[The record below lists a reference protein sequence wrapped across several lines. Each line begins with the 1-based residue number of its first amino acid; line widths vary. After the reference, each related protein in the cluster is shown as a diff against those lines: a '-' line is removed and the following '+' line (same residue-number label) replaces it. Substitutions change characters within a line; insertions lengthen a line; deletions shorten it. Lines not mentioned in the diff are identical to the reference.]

1 MLKKNLPIIK
11 KNSNSGILDGS
22 WLIQRIENDQLFI
35 FRNKP
40 VKKVKFSEN
49 IEVNTIKDNKIVKSN
64 DLMNK
69 YGEPPSKKHEFFE
82 NYLMFIMNNAP
93 INTNKYALTCSL
105 RLLNLYH
112 FFMNQLI
119 YSHYVISKDGKKMVY
134 SKRTIVRKSKID
146 YLTKFIYEKTDL
158 EKHICVISKFIRKY
172 CVK

>member
-22 WLIQRIENDQLFI
+22 WLIQRIENDLLFI

-49 IEVNTIKDNKIVKSN
+49 IEVNTIKDNRIVKSN

-93 INTNKYALTCSL
+93 INTNK
-105 RLLNLYH
+105 
-112 FFMNQLI
+112 
-119 YSHYVISKDGKKMVY
+119 
-134 SKRTIVRKSKID
+134 
-146 YLTKFIYEKTDL
+146 
-158 EKHICVISKFIRKY
+158 
-172 CVK
+172 